1 MSCKYCNWPPK
12 DIQVKGG
19 GKTYVLMV
27 TARKIVKPMLAPAT
41 TQDAIDAMCSFE
53 VFPVAVSDDVE
64 ALRNHARS
72 MCEVFPTIEGWNT
85 FKVLA
90 IGGHGDAD

>member
-12 DIQVKGG
+12 GMQVKGG
-19 GKTYVLMV
+19 GKTHVLMV
-27 TARKIVKPMLAPAT
+27 AARRIVKPVPAPAT
-41 TQDAIDAMCSFE
+41 TQGAIDAVCSFE

-64 ALRNHARS
+64 ALRRHARS
-72 MCEVFPTIEGWNT
+72 MCEVFPTIGGRNT

-90 IGGHGDAD
+90 IGGRGDAD